1 MKDETKRKIKITIL
15 IAIPSLLVLGV
26 ASYYLPWI
34 IAGYFGKPNPHYD
47 YHTNAWHAGTFV
59 SEANTESPYIYT
71 LDVTPIDRGGFED
84 ANGINVVRD
93 TVEESKSHDYY
104 FLRLSRSEVG
114 SSDIE
119 EITLMG
125 LYDINEGTIS
135 SAWYNDK
142 TNKLYL
148 NPLEDT
154 VFYGEYSQKGREP
167 LASLRLQQS

>member
-1 MKDETKRKIKITIL
+1 MSSET
-15 IAIPSLLVLGV
+15 PSKNH
-26 ASYYLPWI
+26 AAMI
-34 IAGYFGKPNPHYD
+34 I
-47 YHTNAWHAGTFV
+47 
-59 SEANTESPYIYT
+59 I
-71 LDVTPIDRGGFED
+71 
-84 ANGINVVRD
+84 
-93 TVEESKSHDYY
+93 

-114 SSDIE
+114 SNDIE

-142 TNKLYL
+142 ANKLYL

-154 VFYGEYSQKGREP
+154 VYYGKYSQKGREP